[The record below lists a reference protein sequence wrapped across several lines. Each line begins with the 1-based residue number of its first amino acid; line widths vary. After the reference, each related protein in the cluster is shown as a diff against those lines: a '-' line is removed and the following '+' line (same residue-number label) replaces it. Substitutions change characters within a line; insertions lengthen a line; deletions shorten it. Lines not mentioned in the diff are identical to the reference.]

1 MNVAAFLYNVCNGVA
16 VIFRHKIWQRGS
28 NSSVHGQCGGCRLP
42 ATLRD
47 PESNK
52 PYSAGYL
59 KPVEC
64 LIDPDIGIEMLLADD
79 PRLRLSHHDIMA
91 QGEMIEIS
99 KEAVR
104 NGSEQKVRLED
115 LKGATGCRGKSTPI
129 TLLTYTDAYT
139 FMEYPVAHCMAL
151 GLHSQIIKQMRDVL
165 GFEAFNNACKR
176 ADKRAG
182 YLLRPSILKRPV
194 KRMLPESSV
203 NLLSGYKVEDH
214 QHAMESYH
222 VLVFHRCFDVPTEK
236 ALFKCPPSTTL
247 QVYHLYWR
255 FLSCSMFL
263 FRGADKTVI
272 TSKQSPE
279 KLERTNRIIATHRL
293 NFDKDVEVLCKLCE
307 LLFGPQGCTPN
318 LHSLHHM
325 IRHLLVVK
333 GHPTF
338 EMIVERLASEPVSM
352 PVLVHAVDNH

>member
-1 MNVAAFLYNVCNGVA
+1 
-16 VIFRHKIWQRGS
+16 
-28 NSSVHGQCGGCRLP
+28 
-42 ATLRD
+42 
-47 PESNK
+47 
-52 PYSAGYL
+52 
-59 KPVEC
+59 
-64 LIDPDIGIEMLLADD
+64 
-79 PRLRLSHHDIMA
+79 
-91 QGEMIEIS
+91 
-99 KEAVR
+99 
-104 NGSEQKVRLED
+104 
-115 LKGATGCRGKSTPI
+115 
-129 TLLTYTDAYT
+129 
-139 FMEYPVAHCMAL
+139 
-151 GLHSQIIKQMRDVL
+151 MRDVL

-182 YLLRPSILKRPV
+182 YLLRPSILKRPM

-214 QHAMESYH
+214 QHAMECYH

-236 ALFKCPPSTTL
+236 VLFKCPPSTTL
-247 QVYHLYWR
+247 QVCHLYWR